1 MMKNYSFFLLLFCWF
16 LANLQ
21 AQELEVGGR
30 VGASDLSPSTQS
42 NEVGKGTAGVFAAWK
57 NDPLRL
63 GMRVEVNYQAQPEAS
78 DTWQVPIMG
87 VLPLDKEKMVELHS
101 GPYVG
106 VRNQPEQLGSELR
119 WGFCS
124 GLQVNLPLSPH
135 WVLSSE
141 ARANKDLS
149 PHSYLTPEKRLTFEL
164 TFGLA
169 YLIRRRY

>member
-1 MMKNYSFFLLLFCWF
+1 MMNSYFLFLLLFCGF
-16 LANLQ
+16 MGYVQ

-30 VGASDLSPSTQS
+30 VGATDLSPLTPS
-42 NEVGKGTAGVFAAWK
+42 NETGIGTAGIFAAWK

-63 GMRVEVNYQAQPEAS
+63 GMRVEVNYQAQPEVH

-87 VLPLDKEKMVELHS
+87 VLPLDKQKMVELHS

-106 VRNQPEQLGSELR
+106 VRNQPEHLGPELR

-149 PHSYLTPEKRLTFEL
+149 PDQYLTPEKRLSFEL

-169 YLIRRRY
+169 YLIKRR